1 MERVVITIPV
11 GIFGILLNI
20 VFYFNRNRI
29 PFSHF
34 HTNIKLLQ
42 AQSGSEIVVDKQISF
57 RAKTGAAC
65 PNQLTCFQ
73 DALVTRKV
81 YDIITADT
89 DVEAVIFAVFG
100 FDNNLLEKIAIKV
113 IHRNIDSAVTFA

>member
-1 MERVVITIPV
+1 MEIIVTTMPVIQL
-11 GIFGILLNI
+11 GIGFD
-20 VFYFNRNRI
+20 VMFYADFDRI

-89 DVEAVIFAVFG
+89 DVEAVVFAIFG
-100 FDNNLLEKIAIKV
+100 FDNDLFEKIAITP
-113 IHRNIDSAVTFA
+113 R

>member
-1 MERVVITIPV
+1 M
-11 GIFGILLNI
+11 LLN
-20 VFYFNRNRI
+20 
-29 PFSHF
+29 
-34 HTNIKLLQ
+34 
-42 AQSGSEIVVDKQISF
+42 GSEIVVDKQIGF

-113 IHRNIDSAVTFA
+113 IYRNIDSAVTFS